1 MANNSQIM
9 TQISRL
15 MVLETRSWPNDY
27 NPKQMQIAAEN
38 LHFIKGEGEI
48 AFTVGHRAGILDFI
62 VLLEAFLSNQLEPIE
77 YDLKPPVKAFY
88 KIDDKNVT
96 LHIKHPD
103 YKAIRWNKYDARRNL
118 AKIKAAVQG
127 LTYYPQIRKS

>member
-1 MANNSQIM
+1 M

-15 MVLETRSWPNDY
+15 MVLETRSYPSDY
-27 NPKQMQIAAEN
+27 NSKQLQIAAEN
-38 LHFIKGEGEI
+38 LHFITDDGKI

-62 VLLEAFLSNQLEPIE
+62 VMLEAFLSNQLEPIE

-88 KIDDKNVT
+88 KIDDNKNVT

-103 YKAIRWNKYDARRNL
+103 YRAIRWNKYDVRRNL
-118 AKIKAAVQG
+118 AKLRAATQG
-127 LTYYPQIRKS
+127 LTYYPKIRFSGA